1 MPNPATS
8 LALVAWIPWRPALL
22 AAAVLGLVALALR
35 SRPGAER
42 ASRITAEAALISA
55 LYAGWQ
61 YAGSLVGGSAPE
73 ARDAGLWLDRVER
86 FLAWPSEAAIQQQVL
101 DVGWLIH
108 AANAYYSIVHVPVFV
123 ATMVWVL
130 VRHLED
136 WPFARTVVAITTGI
150 CLLIEFKAVA
160 PPRLIPSLGIRDT
173 AAGTGDSVYD
183 RIAGANQ
190 YAAMP
195 SVHVAWAAIV
205 ALLII
210 VSARSPWRW
219 LALLYPLLTTWVVV
233 VTGNHF
239 LIDGAASVVILA
251 FAVGVTLLFPS
262 QRPRR
267 FTHVPDPE
275 RIDEQLEPSV
285 P

>member
-1 MPNPATS
+1 MTVPTAT
-8 LALVAWIPWRPALL
+8 LALVAWIPWRPALVV
-22 AAAVLGLVALALR
+22 AAVLGVVALVLR
-35 SRPGAER
+35 GRPGSTR
-42 ASRITAEAALISA
+42 ASRVTAEAALITA

-61 YAGSLVGGSAPE
+61 YAGSLVGGSAPQ

-86 FLAWPSEAAIQQQVL
+86 ILGWPSEATIQAPVL
-101 DVGWLIH
+101 GIGWLVH
-108 AANAYYSIVHVPVFV
+108 FANAYYSIVHVPVFV
-123 ATMVWVL
+123 ATLVWVL
-130 VRHLED
+130 ARHLED
-136 WPFARTVVAITTGI
+136 WPFARTVVALTTGI

-160 PPRLIPSLGIRDT
+160 PPRLLPSLGIVDT

-210 VSARSPWRW
+210 VSGRSPWRW
-219 LALLYPLLTTWVVV
+219 LALLYPVLTTWVVV

-239 LIDGAASVVILA
+239 LIDGVASLLILA
-251 FAVGVTLLFPS
+251 FSVGVTLVLPS

-267 FTHVPDPE
+267 FRLRHQPVRDDVP
-275 RIDEQLEPSV
+275 EPAL

>member
-1 MPNPATS
+1 MPMPSAQ

-22 AAAVLGLVALALR
+22 AAVVLGVVALVLR
-35 SRPGAER
+35 TRPGAAR
-42 ASRITAEAALISA
+42 ASRITAEAGLISA

-101 DVGWLIH
+101 GVDWLIH
-108 AANAYYSIVHVPVFV
+108 LDNAYYSIVHVPVFV

-205 ALLII
+205 ALLSI
-210 VSARSPWRW
+210 VSARSGWRW

-267 FTHVPDPE
+267 FTPVPDPA
-275 RIDEQLEPSV
+275 RIDEELEPAV